1 MWKSRVAISSFATS
15 VFMVLL
21 MLVAPASANHLG
33 LSCNTTLAPAGA
45 SIFCSTAATQPV
57 PSQWYQD
64 SNHISACDSQRI
76 CTLTMPNS
84 NPSIIEACDS
94 SSGDACTHGTSCPD
108 TTGTSNCWRVILCTG
123 SGCSSGIG
131 GQTVP
136 MNKLAL
142 LSPYFGVASLVAAG
156 SVLAAFAYLR
166 RAKAEKT
173 K

>member
-1 MWKSRVAISSFATS
+1 MWKFRVAISSCVTS
-15 VFMVLL
+15 AFMVLL
-21 MLVAPASANHLG
+21 VLVAPASANHLG
-33 LSCNTTLAPAGA
+33 LSCNTSQAPAGTT
-45 SIFCSTAATQPV
+45 IYCSTAITQPA
-57 PSQWYQD
+57 PGEWYQD
-64 SNHISACDSQRI
+64 SNHIGACDNQIACSLI
-76 CTLTMPNS
+76 MPNS
-84 NPSIIEACDS
+84 SPSIIEACDS

-156 SVLAAFAYLR
+156 SVLAAVAYPR
-166 RAKAEKT
+166 RT
-173 K
+173 